1 MATEPTSL
9 VNSTCLDLLLNEI
22 VPLAIRTTEEQSKP
36 INQALDDKTSQLS
49 LEQPLAGGVE
59 IFDSEFLNSED
70 VNYKIEQ
77 YGFSIGLRMAEILIY
92 NNSNNEILKNLELL
106 NIMKFVCR
114 DVWKLVYGKQMDNL
128 RTNHRGTFVL
138 IDNSFKNFNR
148 LDSPIDFNDT
158 INKSKPYLW
167 IPAGII
173 RGVLK
178 SFGVESLVT
187 PEITKFPS
195 VSFNIQTNMS

>member
-178 SFGVESLVT
+178 SFSVESLVT

-195 VSFNIQTNMS
+195 VSFNRQTNMS

>member
-178 SFGVESLVT
+178 SFSVESLVT

>member
-1 MATEPTSL
+1 MASETTQL

-22 VPLAIRTTEEQSKP
+22 VPLAIRTTEDQSKP
-36 INQALDDKTSQLS
+36 VDQS
-49 LEQPLAGGVE
+49 LEEKVSEITLDSTIAGGVE
-59 IFDSEFLNSED
+59 IFDSEHLNSED
-70 VNYKIEQ
+70 VYYKVEQ
-77 YGFSIGLRMAEILIY
+77 YGFSIGLRLAEILIY
-92 NNSNNEILKNLELL
+92 KNSNNEILKNLELL

-114 DVWKLVYGKQMDNL
+114 DVWKLIYGKQMDNL

-148 LDSPIDFNDT
+148 FDSPIDFNDT
-158 INKSKPYLW
+158 LTKSKPYLW
-167 IPAGII
+167 IPTGII

-178 SFGVESLVT
+178 SFGVESIVT

-195 VSFNIQTNMS
+195 VSFNIQTNL

>member
-70 VNYKIEQ
+70 VSYKIEQ

>member
-1 MATEPTSL
+1 MATESTSL

-70 VNYKIEQ
+70 VSYKIEQ

>member
-49 LEQPLAGGVE
+49 FEQPLAGGVE

>member
-1 MATEPTSL
+1 MATESTSF

-22 VPLAIRTTEEQSKP
+22 VPLAVRTTEEQFKP
-36 INQALDDKTSQLS
+36 IDEQTSKLALEESQ
-49 LEQPLAGGVE
+49 QLAGGVE
-59 IFDSEFLNSED
+59 IFESEYLNSGD
-70 VNYKIEQ
+70 VIYKVEQ
-77 YGFSIGLRMAEILIY
+77 YGFSIGLRLAEILIY

-138 IDNSFKNFNR
+138 IDNNFKNFSR
-148 LDSPIDFNDT
+148 FDSPLDFEDT

-167 IPAGII
+167 IPTGII

-187 PEITKFPS
+187 PEITKYPS
-195 VSFNIQTNMS
+195 VSFNIQTNL